1 MKFDLLKLLMF
12 ASKQAI
18 YVFLIQVV
26 AMQFLVAEPSISQ
39 SLMKVDI
46 TINLKNTSIEEV
58 FSEIEKHTDFN
69 FTYGNKVKAEKVFID
84 LDIKNGNLREV
95 LESIASQSKFNFRRI
110 NQTIYAIPRK
120 NRTNEKHIVEEFS
133 NKVVNGKISDSE
145 TNEPLIGASVNVKGT
160 NLGTITDINGNFY
173 LSIPDDAEY
182 LVFSYLGYERLEV
195 PVGSQ
200 TTFDISLSPDLSTL
214 NEIVVVGYGI
224 QKKADVTGSIGSV
237 ERKDFNKGIV
247 ANPGQLLQGKVAGVN
262 VSNVSGEPGA
272 AQDVIIRGVGSLRS
286 GTTPLYVIDGFALDN
301 SGTGLATN
309 PLNFINPQ
317 DIESIDVLKDASAA
331 AIYGARAANGVIV
344 ITTKKGSS
352 GKTQVDLNVSTAFSN
367 LANKVDIFS
376 ADEFRTQVV
385 AAGGTIDDGGAN
397 TDWQDELTRTAYSK
411 NVNLA
416 LSGGADKFSY
426 YSALGVDDQEG
437 ILRGSNLK
445 RYSGRLN
452 LSQSTL
458 NDRLQVAF
466 NLTASRTENLRA
478 DSRSIVSNMLQL
490 NPTTAPYT
498 NGEPTL
504 LENMLNPF
512 TREEIYSDEAINH
525 RILANIAP
533 SIEIL
538 NGLTYKLNLGIDYS
552 STNRDVQYKPYSLLE
567 DYINGSLNSINTSN
581 KNTLVENTLTYKLIQ
596 EDHNFTFLV
605 GHTYQ
610 ETFEHQKNFS
620 LEGFADN
627 GIDPEYQDQI
637 SGESTPTYLN
647 TYAVKNE
654 LQSFFGR
661 INYGFAD
668 KYLVTATMRADG
680 SSKFGGNNKYGYFPS
695 VALGWNIMNEDFLST
710 SLILNNLKLRASWG
724 QTGNQEIPSKIT
736 KLSYTDSKSDNDTYP
751 INGTESSIEDYP
763 YGTIFT
769 RLANPDIQWEVS
781 TQTNIGLDFGFF
793 DNKLSGTIDYFNKV
807 SENILLEVTPADPIQ
822 PTNKYWTNI
831 PDMEIKNNGIE
842 VSLDYQS
849 DLSQDFLF
857 NIGGNIAY
865 TNNEVINS
873 PYKVLTTGAAQGAG
887 QTDATINGN
896 INGERIGSFYMNEFL
911 GIGEDGLSVLS
922 DDRNVVGSA
931 LPDLVYAFY
940 VNLQYKNF
948 DFGLNFNGVSGNK
961 LYNHTAMSLFTK
973 GVLVSN
979 FNTTDLAT
987 EFPNED
993 FTNSN
998 SVSTRYLENGSF
1010 LRLNNATLG
1019 YNLKPSLIGLDGI
1032 INTIRLSI
1040 TGQNLFVISDYSG
1053 YDPEINSNL
1062 SIDGI
1067 QTFGIDYFNYPK
1079 ARTILLNL
1087 NVSF

>member
-1 MKFDLLKLLMF
+1 MKLDLLKLLMF

-18 YVFLIQVV
+18 YVFLVQVV
-26 AMQFLVAEPSISQ
+26 AMQFLIAEPSNSQ
-39 SLMKVDI
+39 SLMEVDI
-46 TINLKNTSIEEV
+46 TLNLKNTSIENV
-58 FSEIEKHTDFN
+58 FSEIEKHTEFN
-69 FTYGNKVKAEKVFID
+69 FTYGNRVKTEKVFID
-84 LDIKNGNLREV
+84 LDIKNGNLHEV
-95 LESIASQSKFNFRRI
+95 LELIASKSKFNFRRV
-110 NQTIYAIPRK
+110 NKTIYAIPRK
-120 NRTNEKHIVEEFS
+120 NRADVKPIIEEFS
-133 NKVVNGKISDSE
+133 DKVITGKILDAE
-145 TNEPLIGASVNVKGT
+145 TNEALIGASVIVKGT
-160 NLGTITDINGNFY
+160 NLGTITDFNGNFR
-173 LSIPDDAEY
+173 LSIPDDAET
-182 LVFSYLGYERLEV
+182 LVFSYVGYEKLEV
-195 PVGSQ
+195 AIGNQ
-200 TTFDISLSPDLSTL
+200 TTFDIALSADLSAL

-237 ERKDFNKGIV
+237 ESKDFNKGVV

-301 SGTGLATN
+301 SETGLASN

-344 ITTKKGSS
+344 ITTKKGKS
-352 GKTQVDLNVSTAFSN
+352 GRTQVDVNVSTAFSN
-367 LANKVDIFS
+367 LANKVGVFS

-385 AAGGTIDDGGAN
+385 AAGGTLDDNGAD

-416 LSGGADKFSY
+416 LSGGANKFSY

-452 LSQSTL
+452 LNQTTL
-458 NDRLQVAF
+458 NDRLQIAF
-466 NLTASRTENLRA
+466 NLTANRTENLRA

-498 NGEPTL
+498 DGEPTL

-512 TREEIYSDEAINH
+512 TREEIYSDQAVNH

-533 SIEIL
+533 SIEII
-538 NGLTYKLNLGIDYS
+538 NGLTYKLNLGVDYS
-552 STNRDVQYKPYSLLE
+552 TTNRDVQYKPYSLLE
-567 DYINGSLNSINTSN
+567 DYINGSLNTVNTTN
-581 KNTLVENTLTYKLIQ
+581 KNSLVENTLTYSLLQ
-596 EDHNFTFLV
+596 NSHSFTFLV

-610 ETFEHQKNFS
+610 KTFEHQKSFN
-620 LEGFADN
+620 LEGFSDN

-647 TYAVKNE
+647 TYAVQNE

-661 INYGFAD
+661 VNYGFDD
-668 KYLVTATMRADG
+668 KYLITATMRADG
-680 SSKFGGNNKYGYFPS
+680 SSKFGGNNRYGYFPS
-695 VALGWNIMNEDFLST
+695 VALGWNIMNEDFLSG
-710 SLILNNLKLRASWG
+710 SQKISNLKLRASWG
-724 QTGNQEIPSKIT
+724 KTGNQEIPAKIT
-736 KLSYTDSKSDNDTYP
+736 KLSYTDSKADNDTYP
-751 INGTESSIEDYP
+751 IDGTESSIEDYP

-781 TQTNIGLDFGFF
+781 SQTNVGVDFGFF
-793 DNKLSGTIDYFNKV
+793 NNKLSGSLDYFNKV

-842 VSLDYQS
+842 LSLDYQS
-849 DLSQDFLF
+849 DLNKDFLF
-857 NIGGNIAY
+857 NIGGNLAY
-865 TNNEVINS
+865 TNNEVVNS

-896 INGERIGSFYMNEFL
+896 INGERIGSFYMQEFT
-911 GIGEDGLSVLS
+911 GIGEDGLSILS
-922 DDRNVVGSA
+922 DDRRVVGSA
-931 LPDLVYAFY
+931 LPDMIYAFY
-940 VNLQYKNF
+940 INLQYKNF
-948 DFGLNFNGVSGNK
+948 DLGFNFNGVSGNK
-961 LYNHTAMSLFTK
+961 VYNHTAMSLFTK
-973 GVLVSN
+973 GLLVSN
-979 FNTTDLAT
+979 FNTTDLPT
-987 EFPNED
+987 QYPNED

-1019 YNLKPSLIGLDGI
+1019 YNLKPSLIGLDGV
-1032 INTIRLSI
+1032 INTIRLSL

-1062 SIDGI
+1062 SLDGI

-1079 ARTILLNL
+1079 ARTILISL

>member
-12 ASKQAI
+12 TSKQAI
-18 YVFLIQVV
+18 YVFLIQVT
-26 AMQFLVAEPSISQ
+26 AMQFLVAEPSSSQ
-39 SLMKVDI
+39 SLMEIGI
-46 TINLKNTSIEEV
+46 TLNLKNTSLEEA
-58 FSEIEKHTDFN
+58 FNEIEKSTDFN
-69 FTYGNKVKAEKVFID
+69 FTYGKRVKTEKIFID
-84 LDIKNGNLREV
+84 LEIKDGNLQEV
-95 LESIASQSKFNFRRI
+95 LKSIASQSNFNFRRI

-120 NRTNEKHIVEEFS
+120 KQSRVEFITEEFT
-133 NKVVNGKISDSE
+133 NKEVSGKVTDSE
-145 TNEPLIGASVNVKGT
+145 TGEPLIGASVIVQGS
-160 NLGTITDINGNFY
+160 NLGTITDINGSFK
-173 LSIPDDAEY
+173 LSIPDDAQN
-182 LVFSYLGYERLEV
+182 LVFSYVGYERTEV
-195 PVGSQ
+195 PIGDR
-200 TTFDISLSPDLSTL
+200 TLFNISLNTDMSSL

-237 ERKDFNKGIV
+237 NKKDFNQGIV
-247 ANPGQLLQGKVAGVN
+247 TNPGQLLQGKVAGVN

-344 ITTKKGSS
+344 ITTKKG
-352 GKTQVDLNVSTAFSN
+352 KTDRTQVDLNISTGISN
-367 LANKVDIFS
+367 LANDVAVFS
-376 ADEFRTQVV
+376 PDEFRRQVV
-385 AAGGTIDDGGAN
+385 AAGGSLNDGGAN
-397 TDWQDELTRTAYSK
+397 TNWQDELTRTAISN

-416 LSGGADKFSY
+416 LSGGTNNFSY

-437 ILRGSNLK
+437 VLRGSDLK

-452 LSQSTL
+452 LTQSSL
-458 NDRLQVAF
+458 NDRLQLAL

-478 DSRSIVSNMLQL
+478 DSRGIVANMLQL
-490 NPTTAPYT
+490 NPTTPPYT
-498 NGEPTL
+498 NGQPTL

-512 TREEIYSDEAINH
+512 TREQIYSDNAVNH
-525 RILANIAP
+525 RILANFAP
-533 SIEIL
+533 SIEIF
-538 NGLTYKLNLGIDYS
+538 NGLTYKLNLGVDYS
-552 STNRDVQYKPYSLLE
+552 TTNRDIQYKPYSLLE
-567 DYINGSLNSINTSN
+567 DFINGSLNSISTSN
-581 KNTLVENTLTYKLIQ
+581 KNSLIENTLTY
-596 EDHNFTFLV
+596 NFVKENHSLTFLA

-610 ETFEHQKNFS
+610 KTFVYQKNFN

-627 GIDPEYQDQI
+627 GIEPKYQDQI
-637 SGESTPTYLN
+637 SGESTPTYMN
-647 TYAVKNE
+647 TYAVENE

-661 INYGFAD
+661 VNYGFAD

-695 VALGWNIMNEDFLST
+695 VALGWNLINEEFLRGST
-710 SLILNNLKLRASWG
+710 TFDNLKLRASWG

-736 KLSYTDSKSDNDTYP
+736 KLSYTDSKSENDTYP
-751 INGTESSIEDYP
+751 IKGTENSIEDYP

-781 TQTNIGLDFGFF
+781 TQTNIGLDFGIFA
-793 DNKLSGTIDYFNKV
+793 DKLTGTIDYFNKV

-822 PTNKYWTNI
+822 PTDKYWTNI

-842 VSLDYQS
+842 ISLDYQS
-849 DLSQDFLF
+849 DLNKNFSY
-857 NIGGNIAY
+857 NIGGNLAY
-865 TNNEVINS
+865 TNNRVENS

-887 QTDATINGN
+887 QTGATINGN
-896 INGERIGSFYMNEFL
+896 INGERIGSFYMNEFM
-911 GIGEDGLSVLS
+911 GIGEDGLSILS
-922 DDRNVVGSA
+922 EDRKVVGSA
-931 LPDLVYAFY
+931 LPDMLYAFY
-940 VNLQYKNF
+940 LNLHYKDF
-948 DFGLNFNGVSGNK
+948 DLGFNFNGVSGNNV
-961 LYNHTAMSLFTK
+961 YNHTAMSLFTK
-973 GVLVSN
+973 GLLAAN

-993 FTNSN
+993 ITNSN

-1010 LRLNNATLG
+1010 LRLNNATLA
-1019 YNLKPSLIGLDGI
+1019 YNLRPSLIGLEGLV
-1032 INTIRLSI
+1032 NNIRLSV
-1040 TGQNLFVISDYSG
+1040 TGQNLFVITDYNG
-1053 YDPEINSNL
+1053 FDPEINSNL
-1062 SIDGI
+1062 SVDGI

-1079 ARTILLNL
+1079 PRTILFSL